1 MNESFPIP
9 EALGD
14 AASVAVVDWAG
25 VDAGFESRDGGTDDI
40 LGGRRLLVR
49 ISGGEIVLRWRL
61 DDAGVRVGSR
71 ARAGA

>member
-49 ISGGEIVLRWRL
+49 I
-61 DDAGVRVGSR
+61 
-71 ARAGA
+71 